1 MQPTVSNKS
10 LLKATVIALVIAAIA
25 LVTIILP
32 SEYNIDP
39 TGIGQKL
46 GLTVLASS
54 QTDEEND
61 ATLPQDTKQDTKQA
75 DSASKVIEVSVPA
88 GRGIEYK
95 FAMEQFSKM
104 EYEWMTDGQPLY
116 FDLHGEPE
124 GDTTGYFESYVI
136 ATNAEMKGSFTAP
149 FAGSHGWYWKNN
161 SDQDVAIQLIV
172 VGEFEVI
179 GLKQ

>member
-10 LLKATVIALVIAAIA
+10 LIKATIIALVIAAIA

-39 TGIGQKL
+39 TGIGDKL
-46 GLTVLASS
+46 GLTVLATS
-54 QTDEEND
+54 QTDEESNVTS
-61 ATLPQDTKQDTKQA
+61 AQGSKPVE
-75 DSASKVIEVSVPA
+75 SASKVIEVSVPA

-95 FAMEQFSKM
+95 FAMDQFAKM

-124 GDTTGYFESYVI
+124 GDTTGYFESYAI

-172 VGEFEVI
+172 EGEFEVI

>member
-10 LLKATVIALVIAAIA
+10 LLKATIIALVIAAIA

-39 TGIGQKL
+39 TGIGEKL
-46 GLTVLASS
+46 GLTALA
-54 QTDEEND
+54 T
-61 ATLPQDTKQDTKQA
+61 
-75 DSASKVIEVSVPA
+75 ASKEEGSKDSSEQSTNQVSTSSKIIEVSVPA

-95 FAMEQFSKM
+95 FAMDQFAKM

-136 ATNAEMKGSFTAP
+136 ATNAEMKGSFTTP

-161 SDQDVAIQLIV
+161 TDQDVAIQLIV
-172 VGEFEVI
+172 EGEFEVI

>member
-1 MQPTVSNKS
+1 MQHTVSNKS
-10 LLKATVIALVIAAIA
+10 LLKATLIALIIAAIA
-25 LVTIILP
+25 LVTVILP

-39 TGIGQKL
+39 TGVGKAL
-46 GLTVLASS
+46 GLTALAINDDTSKDIDLTPADDNS
-54 QTDEEND
+54 QTESMN
-61 ATLPQDTKQDTKQA
+61 
-75 DSASKVIEVSVPA
+75 KVIEVTVPA

-104 EYEWMTDGQPLY
+104 EYEWITDGQPLY

-124 GDTTGYFESYVI
+124 GDTTGYFESYAI
-136 ATNAEMKGSFTAP
+136 ATLDEMKGSFTTP

-161 SDQDVAIQLIV
+161 TSEDVSIQLIV
-172 VGEFEVI
+172 EGEFEVI